1 MCLSHD
7 NFRLAFQLGGRKII
21 ELHFMWSKSLG
32 FSFLSLFFWQ
42 KLQGCENCLAS
53 IVKIRVKPVMAHR
66 GTFGVSCLPAQ
77 LDYEWANCQGN
88 FEMFL
93 WWLLILT
100 SLSWKISNTSFSGTR
115 GVKRKATGEI
125 FISTKDFFFYKINK
139 KMTLSWKKR
148 GIYLLLLAERTRYHS
163 EASKKSVFSVN

>member
-1 MCLSHD
+1 MFSEEQLSLLVHVSND
-7 NFRLAFQLGGRKII
+7 NFRLAFQLGGRKVI

-32 FSFLSLFFWQ
+32 FSFLFIFFWQ
-42 KLQGCENCLAS
+42 KLQGCENRLAS
-53 IVKIRVKPVMAHR
+53 IVKICVKTVMARR

-77 LDYEWANCQGN
+77 LDYEWANCRGN

-100 SLSWKISNTSFSGTR
+100 GLSRKISNTSFSGTR

-125 FISTKDFFFYKINK
+125 FISTKDFVYKIN
-139 KMTLSWKKR
+139 
-148 GIYLLLLAERTRYHS
+148 
-163 EASKKSVFSVN
+163 

>member
-1 MCLSHD
+1 MKI
-7 NFRLAFQLGGRKII
+7 LGEHFSLEKKKNI

-42 KLQGCENCLAS
+42 KLQGCENRLAS
-53 IVKIRVKPVMAHR
+53 IVKICVKTVMAHR

-77 LDYEWANCQGN
+77 LDYEWANCRGN

-100 SLSWKISNTSFSGTR
+100 SLSWKISNTIFSGTR
-115 GVKRKATGEI
+115 GVQRKATGEI
-125 FISTKDFFFYKINK
+125 FISTKDFVYKINK
-139 KMTLSWKKR
+139 KWHFPEKKR
-148 GIYLLLLAERTRYHS
+148 GIYLLLLADRTR
-163 EASKKSVFSVN
+163 